1 MSRLFFHAT
10 RSDVSADEIPDWS
23 IKLVACI
30 AIVIVTVLCA
40 AASNLGTRAAVLFTA
55 VKACF
60 STYCS
65 LIHRRFALAQVA
77 ALVCLPAK
85 SLSS

>member
-30 AIVIVTVLCA
+30 AVLLVTILCS

-55 VKACF
+55 VKASF
-60 STYCS
+60 SELGSMMY
-65 LIHRRFALAQVA
+65 
-77 ALVCLPAK
+77 
-85 SLSS
+85 